1 MLATCGVMDESMRV
15 EDRSGFVRHF
25 FTLLSALRFGLDRPW
40 PPFVSI
46 ERTKS
51 SRILSSACRSSGSS
65 GEIRTRPTA
74 ERGTRDRNRPPDRTS
89 SSSRSSVSLTL
100 RCPRDAW
107 ARSHSR
113 FSGDRVTE
121 IGLFIGQ
128 LYDIYTSSHQT
139 GCSPNGLNRL
149 TPPKTKFVPLF
160 LLFRSRTEEKQSHSS
175 WRYRR
180 MANGSRTYPTSRERA
195 RFTSAHSDGPRHRG
209 HRIPGGK
216 SGSSFRGYSPRT
228 PRNQPVR

>member
-1 MLATCGVMDESMRV
+1 M
-15 EDRSGFVRHF
+15 
-25 FTLLSALRFGLDRPW
+25 
-40 PPFVSI
+40 
-46 ERTKS
+46 
-51 SRILSSACRSSGSS
+51 
-65 GEIRTRPTA
+65 A

-89 SSSRSSVSLTL
+89 SSSRASVSLTL

-107 ARSHSR
+107 ARSHSK

-128 LYDIYTSSHQT
+128 LYDIYMSSHQT

-195 RFTSAHSDGPRHRG
+195 RFTSAHSPSRAASPVLLFEATPRGRLG
-209 HRIPGGK
+209 INL
-216 SGSSFRGYSPRT
+216 SGSGGIMAHYRSGPLRRCLLLEPPHPLSGRVEGSQTPPGRQGHSKRALNDRAASLQAISP
-228 PRNQPVR
+228 